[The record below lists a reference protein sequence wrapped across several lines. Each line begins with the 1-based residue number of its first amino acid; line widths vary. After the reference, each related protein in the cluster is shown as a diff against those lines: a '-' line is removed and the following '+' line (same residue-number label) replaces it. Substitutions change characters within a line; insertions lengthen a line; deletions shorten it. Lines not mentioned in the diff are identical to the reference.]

1 MFKLRSPGWT
11 VVAAAYGCAA
21 LVIVILLVT
30 MQMPNLG
37 VSFAPQDRQIA
48 VRSDGRVLALLQ
60 PTDPIEISSA
70 AGLFRATAG
79 ELVQDFAPTGDAH
92 EVAAWYRDRDR
103 LTAVGQSPAT
113 LILPAGKTP
122 QVFALHPHPRRL
134 ADLSADVWMLL
145 GQGCVIGLLGI
156 WIVVVRPGDAGGRF
170 FALSCLGILMAAFSG
185 AVFDARELT
194 ASGRLLGAMM
204 GFNFVGSNLSA
215 AGLVGLFLMQP
226 RRLIR
231 PLAPVLLAV
240 AATVTGVLNGLGW
253 LPLAAFYLGLVVLSG
268 LFLTILAIQWFKS
281 RGDPAARAVL
291 RWVGATTL
299 VGTGGLTLAMAAPQL
314 FNLPNMGG
322 DGLSFIPLFLT
333 YGGIAFGVG
342 GHRLFD
348 LDRWSHRLI
357 LGAAGAL
364 ALLACDALLIGGLGL
379 GGRTAFALSILVV
392 GYLYFP
398 ARLLLWR
405 WIAGAPALGESEMF
419 QFATEVAFAADPADR
434 RHKWRQLL
442 VRLFDPLDIAILD
455 DSPALPAARADG
467 AELVLP
473 ATVGE
478 TGLVLRYRAKGRK
491 LFDSSQVRLAHEL
504 VDLMHKAE
512 QTRDEYTR
520 GVIEERQRIARDL
533 HDDVSAR
540 LLTSLHRDDVS
551 QVRSDVRK
559 AMADIRTI
567 VSSLTGEKFA
577 LDQVMADLRYETGE
591 RLGVAKIGLVWPLPS
606 TPFDGRL
613 LEYSTYKGVISS
625 HREIVSNILQH
636 AEASQVVVSVQAAGD
651 ILSMTVE
658 DDGKGLGAGA
668 PTGRTGNGL
677 RNINHRLSQ
686 LRGSCVMRPGEQG
699 TRVEVTIPLQDAR

>member
-21 LVIVILLVT
+21 LVFAILIVA
-30 MQMPNLG
+30 MRMPNIG
-37 VSFAPQDRQIA
+37 VSFVPQGKQIA
-48 VRSDGRVLALLQ
+48 AQSEGRVLALLQ
-60 PTDPIEISSA
+60 PGDPVEISSA
-70 AGLFRATAG
+70 AGLFWAPAG
-79 ELVQDFAPTGDAH
+79 QLVQDFAPTGAARDIG
-92 EVAAWYRDRDR
+92 AWYRDRDR
-103 LTAVGQSPAT
+103 LAAAGRPPAVLTVPVGKAPQS
-113 LILPAGKTP
+113 
-122 QVFALHPHPRRL
+122 FALHPHTRRFS
-134 ADLSADVWMLL
+134 DLSADVWMLL
-145 GQGCVIGLLGI
+145 GQGCVIGLLGV
-156 WIVVVRPGDAGGRF
+156 WILVVRPGDAGGRF

-194 ASGRLLGAMM
+194 ANGRLLAVMM
-204 GFNFVGSNLSA
+204 GFNFIGSNLSA
-215 AGLVGLFLMQP
+215 AGVVGLFLLQP
-226 RRLIR
+226 TRLVR
-231 PLAPVLLAV
+231 PLIPALLACLAV
-240 AATVTGVLNGLGW
+240 AAGVLNGLGW
-253 LPLAAFYLGLVVLSG
+253 LPLSDFYLGLVLLSG
-268 LFLTILAIQWFKS
+268 LFLTVLTIQWFRS
-281 RGDPAARAVL
+281 RGNPAARAVL

-314 FNLPNMGG
+314 FGLPSMGG

-379 GGRTAFALSILVV
+379 GGRTAFAISILVV

-405 WIAGAPALGESEMF
+405 WIAGRPALSDSELF
-419 QFATEVAFAADPADR
+419 QIATQVAFAADPADR

-442 VRLFDPLDIAILD
+442 GRLFDPLDIAVLE
-455 DSPALPAARADG
+455 DSPSAPAARADG
-467 AELVLP
+467 AELILP
-473 ATVGE
+473 ATIGD

-491 LFDSSQVRLAHEL
+491 LFDSGQVRLAHEL
-504 VDLMHKAE
+504 VDLMRKAE

-551 QVRSDVRK
+551 QVRADVRK

-613 LEYSTYKGVISS
+613 LEYLTYKGLISS

-636 AEASQVVVSVQAAGD
+636 AEASQVVVSVQAVGD

-658 DDGKGLGAGA
+658 DDGKGLGAGSRS
-668 PTGRTGNGL
+668 GRTGNGL

-686 LRGSCVMRPGEQG
+686 LRGSCVMGAGEQG
-699 TRVEVTIPLQDAR
+699 TRVEVTIPLQESR